1 MIFGIG
7 VDVLDITRIEK
18 LLARYESRFI
28 DHLLTALEK
37 EQYADTNQ
45 GVHYLATRFSG
56 KEAISKALGTGLR
69 KPMTLHAVSILN
81 DLVGKPELVF
91 DKTLD
96 KFLRSREVNRIHI
109 SFSHEGSLL
118 TSFAVAER
126 LI

>member
-18 LLARYESRFI
+18 LRAKYESRFI

-37 EQYADTNQ
+37 EQYADTNR

-118 TSFAVAER
+118 TSFAVAECA
-126 LI
+126 

>member
-37 EQYADTNQ
+37 EQYADTNR

-118 TSFAVAER
+118 TSFAVVECV
-126 LI
+126 

>member
-18 LLARYESRFI
+18 LLAKYESRFI

-37 EQYADTNQ
+37 EQYADTNR

-118 TSFAVAER
+118 TSFAVVECV
-126 LI
+126 

>member
-18 LLARYESRFI
+18 LLAKYESRFI

-37 EQYADTNQ
+37 EQYADTNR

-118 TSFAVAER
+118 TSFAVAEYA
-126 LI
+126 

>member
-18 LLARYESRFI
+18 LLAKYESRFI
-28 DHLLTALEK
+28 DHLLTASEK
-37 EQYADTNQ
+37 EQYAETNR

-69 KPMTLHAVSILN
+69 EPMTLHAVSILS

-118 TSFAVAER
+118 TSFAVAECA
-126 LI
+126 

>member
-37 EQYADTNQ
+37 EQYADTNR

-118 TSFAVAER
+118 TSFAVAECA
-126 LI
+126 

>member
-18 LLARYESRFI
+18 LLAKYESRFI

-37 EQYADTNQ
+37 EQYADTNR

-118 TSFAVAER
+118 TSFAVAECA
-126 LI
+126 